1 MVVTEAMMK
10 GSVVKLFLL
19 VLLALM
25 LSLWIGFKASFHAC
39 GMRLNSHCLHTSP
52 KKESS
57 FFKSKKVI
65 ILSVLVLLTVILVP
79 ILYKFTR
86 KRLGDASRKEMED
99 LSVRVLKS
107 TIEEDSKNPFGDSGL
122 YIFSNDEI
130 AKATN
135 SFNDSLVIGE
145 GHMGKLYL
153 GVLPSG
159 MRVAVR
165 GVNKGIKFNTILA
178 EVNKIAKVRHPN
190 LISILGYSDEGDT
203 MCLVYEYCSNGSL
216 DNWLTGDKRLPSLT
230 WECRLQLAI
239 GVAQG
244 LWFLQN
250 NPVQKMVHGDLK
262 LTNIL
267 LNERLEPKL
276 LDFGLPLN
284 SKSKELHSLN
294 NLASDDVFHF
304 GLLLLQLFSGRI
316 TVNSNPSTS
325 RSLINEA
332 KKAMTFGGNMSSLID
347 PRLNGAYDANAFPR
361 ILALALQ
368 CMVPSEHDRPSIEE
382 VHNKL
387 RHAT

>member
-1 MVVTEAMMK
+1 M
-10 GSVVKLFLL
+10 
-19 VLLALM
+19 
-25 LSLWIGFKASFHAC
+25 
-39 GMRLNSHCLHTSP
+39 
-52 KKESS
+52 
-57 FFKSKKVI
+57 I

-107 TIEEDSKNPFGDSGL
+107 TIEEDCKNSFGDSGL
-122 YIFSNDEI
+122 YVFSNDEI

-135 SFNDSLVIGE
+135 SFNDSLLIGE
-145 GHMGKLYL
+145 GHLGKLYL

-165 GVNKGIKFNTILA
+165 GVNKGIKFSTILA

-203 MCLVYEYCSNGSL
+203 KCLVYEYCSNGSL

-244 LWFLQN
+244 LRFLQN

-267 LNERLEPKL
+267 LNERLEAKL

-294 NLASDDVFHF
+294 NLASDDIFHF

-332 KKAMTFGGNMSSLID
+332 KIAMTFGGNMSSLID

-368 CMVPSEHDRPSIEE
+368 CTVPSEHDRPSIEE
-382 VHNKL
+382 VHYKL